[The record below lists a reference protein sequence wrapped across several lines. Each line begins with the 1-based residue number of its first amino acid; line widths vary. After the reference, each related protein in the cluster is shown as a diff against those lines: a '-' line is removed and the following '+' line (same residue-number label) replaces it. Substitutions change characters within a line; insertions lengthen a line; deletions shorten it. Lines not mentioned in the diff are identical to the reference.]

1 MDYHDNME
9 RSAEYLRLALPLMSK
24 QSAALNPVSY
34 AVWYDYVSGR
44 NAELKSRI
52 DELTRDGRTLDDQT
66 TKELFRRHVAALDEA
81 LARRVSQGFQK
92 IMADVSKSAA
102 EAGSDAGQF
111 GSALE
116 KWSAGLAQTADADA
130 TDLSALL
137 GQTRQMQNSISTLK
151 NRLDE
156 SHSEIDRLRQEV
168 VRARQESLADG
179 LTGLT
184 NRRGFDQALT
194 ECLSRQDEVLHAP
207 SLLITDVDHF
217 KRINDNYGHQA
228 GDRVLQAFAQV
239 AQAELR
245 GSDRVVRWGGEEFLI
260 FLPETDELQAV
271 TCLERI
277 RSAYATQ
284 EVYGLPAGYR
294 LSFSAGVAPCRDTG
308 DIDTS
313 IERADGALY
322 QAKQAGRAR
331 TRMAGTPLAAA
342 ASPAEP
348 ATFEPV

>member
-217 KRINDNYGHQA
+217 KRINDNYGHLF
-228 GDRVLQAFAQV
+228 GDKVLRTIAQV
-239 AQAELR
+239 VKDSVKGRDTAAR
-245 GSDRVVRWGGEEFLI
+245 YGGEEFAIL
-260 FLPETDELQAV
+260 LPDTPIDGARTLAEQIRTKVERCRIKRSGSDSAIDTITISIGV
-271 TCLERI
+271 TAHRAGEAAHDFIARAD
-277 RSAYATQ
+277 SALYHAKNQ
-284 EVYGLPAGYR
+284 GRNRVV
-294 LSFSAGVAPCRDTG
+294 VAP
-308 DIDTS
+308 
-313 IERADGALY
+313 
-322 QAKQAGRAR
+322 
-331 TRMAGTPLAAA
+331 AATA
-342 ASPAEP
+342 
-348 ATFEPV
+348 